1 MEKGWR
7 VGPTGKP
14 LCLLVSLPNWLLK
27 VALAVERVRVKSLVP
42 TGNPVSEA
50 TLSEPERRLSPVP
63 RWAPRRHCSPAAGL
77 AHHSLPP
84 LFPTQVA
91 AHRAAESVAWAVA
104 APSSLGESAPPPP
117 FLMHRVCCDSR
128 SQSPRWGAAT
138 GAPSLLSSAAPLATV
153 QYRCALRPPPRR
165 VSAWSRAR

>member
-1 MEKGWR
+1 

-63 RWAPRRHCSPAAGL
+63 R
-77 AHHSLPP
+77 
-84 LFPTQVA
+84 
-91 AHRAAESVAWAVA
+91 
-104 APSSLGESAPPPP
+104 
-117 FLMHRVCCDSR
+117 
-128 SQSPRWGAAT
+128 
-138 GAPSLLSSAAPLATV
+138 
-153 QYRCALRPPPRR
+153 
-165 VSAWSRAR
+165 